1 LKYEEATMKNANTTP
16 IKILSNKE
24 VRLRIPYS
32 SVQIWRKENAGEFP
46 RRVKLGANRIGWI
59 ESEIENW
66 IASKIGERKL

>member
-1 LKYEEATMKNANTTP
+1 MKNATTTP

-24 VRLRIPYS
+24 VRSRIPYS

-46 RRVKLGANRIGWI
+46 RRVKLGANRVGWI

>member
-1 LKYEEATMKNANTTP
+1 MKNAATTP
-16 IKILSNKE
+16 TIIISDEE
-24 VRLRIPYS
+24 VRSRIPYS

>member
-1 LKYEEATMKNANTTP
+1 MKNANTTP

-24 VRLRIPYS
+24 VRSRIPYS

>member
-1 LKYEEATMKNANTTP
+1 MKNATTTP

-24 VRLRIPYS
+24 VRSRIPYS